1 MPVGPRGEQL
11 PYEGEP
17 GYEEAKAQYPEI
29 YAEEEGMPP
38 GGGMEMAPGDDMAMD
53 MPPGEGMPMEAGPE
67 AGAAVDEEG
76 MARMEAVAA
85 AAPTPEKPYSIKVI
99 EKLVDELNAFAD
111 KAFGEGSVPEIEFDS
126 GGEQKWSQPL
136 PAPVFVPLAAVS
148 DLASGINEKYSF
160 EVSELLS
167 DAELR
172 AASGKVRQMH
182 SDKEFMEMATAVPED
197 EAPGDMDAEEPEAM
211 PGEMSPEDEELMAA
225 M

>member
-1 MPVGPRGEQL
+1 MPVGPRGERL

-17 GYEEAKAQYPEI
+17 GYEEAMAENPEM
-29 YAEEEGMPP
+29 YAEAGPMPP
-38 GGGMEMAPGDDMAMD
+38 GGEMDE
-53 MPPGEGMPMEAGPE
+53 MPPGEEMPPGPGGEAE
-67 AGAAVDEEG
+67 ASIDEEG

-99 EKLVDELNAFAD
+99 EKLVDELNTFAE
-111 KAFGEGSVPEIEFDS
+111 KAFGEGAVPEIEFDS

-136 PAPVFVPLAAVS
+136 PPPVFVPLAAVS

-160 EVSELLS
+160 EVSEIVS

-182 SDKEFMEMATAVPED
+182 SDKEFMETATAVPED
-197 EAPGDMDAEEPEAM
+197 EAPDVMDVEEPEAI